1 MFIKRCNAS
10 NHVYIEKVVRYNKLV
25 TKMSRINKRKM
36 HSERYWGTI
45 NALDF
50 LPCYLIPH
58 CFDDSALQISD
69 GGNTTFVYV
78 IIDKQT

>member
-1 MFIKRCNAS
+1 
-10 NHVYIEKVVRYNKLV
+10 
-25 TKMSRINKRKM
+25 MSRINKRKM